1 MSKHKTF
8 NFKSKTFVTNCILKI
23 IRAPIF
29 ILLNSLTNFTDK
41 HLINNID
48 DKVYQ
53 TMTNTHTLIIS
64 FILYFCNT
72 TCFFL
77 KLNQTTIKPAT
88 ITLVKY

>member
-23 IRAPIF
+23 IRALIF
-29 ILLNSLTNFTDK
+29 ILLNSLTNLSHN

-53 TMTNTHTLIIS
+53 TIRNTHTLIIT

-72 TCFFL
+72 KCFLL
-77 KLNQTTIKPAT
+77 KIKSN
-88 ITLVKY
+88 YY

>member
-29 ILLNSLTNFTDK
+29 ILLNSLTNLSHN

-53 TMTNTHTLIIS
+53 TIRNTHSLIIK

-72 TCFFL
+72 KYFL
-77 KLNQTTIKPAT
+77 LNIKSN
-88 ITLVKY
+88 YY